1 MNVLLT
7 YPRSGNTWVRYCVEY
22 ISGRPSVYPES
33 KGDNPIGSRMD
44 IGVDLSADPILYKS
58 HNVQSVSDKRLILVV
73 RDYKEA
79 IPRHQKEQKKRGL
92 MDFFYWQTQG
102 RHNPEVDYV
111 KILQQFDGKQGDKL
125 LVYYE
130 DIIAKPKESLSSIFE
145 FLDIHHLAVEFFDK
159 YEEHQ
164 QAGIKAYHT
173 KSQTQGKKE
182 NLKYHQSR
190 IKKQHLAAMTA
201 HMKKYPVIYS
211 RYLERY
217 E

>member
-7 YPRSGNTWVRYCVEY
+7 YPRSGNTWIRYCVEY

-33 KGDNPIGSRMD
+33 KGDSPIGSRMN
-44 IGVDLSADPILYKS
+44 IGVDLSLDPILYKS
-58 HNVQSVSDKRLILVV
+58 HNIQSVSDKRLILVV

-79 IPRHQKEQKKRGL
+79 IPRHQKEQKVLDL
-92 MDFFYWQTQG
+92 MSFFYSQTQG
-102 RHNPEVDYV
+102 RHNSEVDYV
-111 KILQQFDGKQGDKL
+111 KILQQFDSKQGNKL

-130 DIIAKPKESLSSIFE
+130 DIVAKPKESLLSIFE
-145 FLDIHHLAVEFFDK
+145 FLDIHHLTENFFDK

-164 QAGIKAYHT
+164 QAGIKAYHAE
-173 KSQTQGKKE
+173 SQTQGKKE
-182 NLKYHQSR
+182 HLKYHQSK
-190 IKKQHLAAMTA
+190 IKKQHLVAMTA
-201 HMKKYPVIYS
+201 HMKKCPVIYG